1 VYAIGDVL
9 EGKPEL
15 TPVAIQAGRLLARR
29 LCGVSNLL
37 TDYQNVCTT
46 VFTPL
51 EYGSCGLSEEDAIQ
65 QYGQEDVEVYHS
77 SFWLVFKAEL
87 VMLSQLGK
95 TGRVHFSNNTDVV
108 ISICSR
114 YNRNDVLQAPGV
126 DAGSPARERLLL
138 QDCLRQVTQCEPVI
152 LECAVYCIWI

>member
-1 VYAIGDVL
+1 MHSPDEQTSVANVYAIGDVL
-9 EGKPEL
+9 DGKPEL

-65 QYGQEDVEVYHS
+65 QYGEEDIEVYHT
-77 SFWLVFKAEL
+77 SFWY
-87 VMLSQLGK
+87 
-95 TGRVHFSNNTDVV
+95 TFSFHEFLYIVRPLTN
-108 ISICSR
+108 
-114 YNRNDVLQAPGV
+114 Y
-126 DAGSPARERLLL
+126 
-138 QDCLRQVTQCEPVI
+138 
-152 LECAVYCIWI
+152 Y